1 MDQGLKLS
9 EPQVYEL
16 LWSFEARSKSAWV
29 GVQMTPDPGR
39 HCQLPICFPFPTL
52 NCHWKPCF
60 VYNDIIH
67 NCGWGTIN
75 GSKPTMTILFPF
87 SQPFHPGQWELNR
100 KSTRHF
106 WKIKMSFSDRDIN
119 GCHGSSLFFLLLNK
133 GHKKWT
139 CTSPCH
145 VSERQSRELHV
156 HRPLPH
162 RHWTNTNKC
171 LPQDLLLSR
180 NYPIFKVHS
189 TGHLPVYSQIY
200 FTSFSVIDRR

>member
-39 HCQLPICFPFPTL
+39 HRQLPICFPFPTL

-67 NCGWGTIN
+67 NFGWGTIN
-75 GSKPTMTILFPF
+75 GLKPTMTILFPF

-106 WKIKMSFSDRDIN
+106 WKIKISFSDRDIN
-119 GCHGSSLFFLLLNK
+119 GCHGSSLFFLSWTK
-133 GHKKWT
+133 GIKNGPAQGHVICLSDSQENFMFIGLYLT
-139 CTSPCH
+139 DTEPTLTS
-145 VSERQSRELHV
+145 VYLR
-156 HRPLPH
+156 
-162 RHWTNTNKC
+162 
-171 LPQDLLLSR
+171 
-180 NYPIFKVHS
+180 IF
-189 TGHLPVYSQIY
+189 Y
-200 FTSFSVIDRR
+200 